1 VHLLE
6 DVADEREI
14 REKLRLILTVQI
26 SAINEKDMLDGSL
39 K

>member
-1 VHLLE
+1 LE

-14 REKLRLILTVQI
+14 REKLRLILTMQI